1 MPRLRKMVMCGQII
15 GITKESQGD
24 REAEEVMEVEIDDR
38 QTGKVMDEHTPG

>member
-1 MPRLRKMVMCGQII
+1 MQRSRKMVMWEQII

-38 QTGKVMDEHTPG
+38 QAGKVMDKHVHG